1 MDSFILRDYML
12 AECMSYFRLSSE
24 IGPKRVFHCLMDN
37 DYEQN
42 LKIIKF
48 APRVQLISTTQEL
61 QGP

>member
-1 MDSFILRDYML
+1 MDIFILHDYML

-24 IGPKRVFHCLMDN
+24 IGPKRVFHCLTD